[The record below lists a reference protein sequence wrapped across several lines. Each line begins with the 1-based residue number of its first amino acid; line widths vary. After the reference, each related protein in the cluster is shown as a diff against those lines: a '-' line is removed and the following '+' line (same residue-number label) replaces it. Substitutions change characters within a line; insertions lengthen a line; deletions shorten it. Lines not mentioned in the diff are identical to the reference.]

1 MLDNAII
8 KLKNKRTEQLAI
20 TSTHDEKRYVVE
32 ERMTKK
38 EADLI
43 IWQPEIGKTFGFQ
56 NFETLSFL
64 TKSTLLIP
72 SGIQILLSYYSSNSF
87 DNE

>member
-1 MLDNAII
+1 MA
-8 KLKNKRTEQLAI
+8 KRE
-20 TSTHDEKRYVVE
+20 V
-32 ERMTKK
+32 
-38 EADLI
+38 DLI

-64 TKSTLLIP
+64 IKSTLLIP